1 MMMLMKVV
9 DALLEVVVVQE
20 DVEVV
25 EMKKI
30 QKGDLLM
37 ELEIV
42 IKNFLSYFVKDNY
55 LQKR

>member
-1 MMMLMKVV
+1 MLMKVV

>member
-37 ELEIV
+37 ELEVV